1 MSTDPT
7 QQSGGEQPYY
17 EYGPQGN
24 PQDPYGSQYSQPLG
38 NPQDSYTPPPPPD
51 YAYAA
56 YGYGYGQ
63 QGQQTGPLPLGE
75 AIGQLPGQYWKVLSK
90 PGAATFAEEAGKAEW
105 GIILIQLFGVAII
118 GAILSIFARA
128 TSAAGTAALLNQLN
142 ANPGTST
149 TTTQTTTLTLSP
161 AVSFFISLAITLVFF
176 FVAQGI
182 YFGLAK
188 AFGGQGSF
196 TAQAYST
203 LLYQTPIGILGGLLG
218 LIPILGGLGALALD
232 IYGIVLAV
240 FMVMGVHRL
249 SGGKASAVIL
259 IPLGVVFLLVC
270 ILAIAAFAL
279 LAAAI
284 RSAQP

>member
-24 PQDPYGSQYSQPLG
+24 PQDPYAGQYSQPFG
-38 NPQDSYTPPPPPD
+38 NPQDPYSPPPPPD
-51 YAYAA
+51 YAYAS
-56 YGYGYGQ
+56 YGYGQ
-63 QGQQTGPLPLGE
+63 GQQATPLPLGD
-75 AIGQLPGQYWKVLSK
+75 AIQQLPGQYWKVLSK

-118 GAILSIFARA
+118 GAILGTISSAISRSSL
-128 TSAAGTAALLNQLN
+128 TSLMNQLN
-142 ANPGTST
+142 ANSGST
-149 TTTQTTTLTLSP
+149 TAPATPAIGTASP
-161 AVSFFISLAITLVFF
+161 AGFFISLVGTLVFF

-182 YFGLAK
+182 YFGLAR

-196 TAQAYST
+196 TAQAYGA
-203 LLYQTPIGILGGLLG
+203 LLYQTPIGILSGLLS
-218 LIPILGGLGALALD
+218 LIPILGGLASIALG
-232 IYGIVLAV
+232 IYGIVLSV
-240 FMVMGVHRL
+240 FMIMGVHRL

-259 IPLGVVFLLVC
+259 IPLGVVVLLLC
-270 ILAIAAFAL
+270 ILAIAFFAI

>member
-24 PQDPYGSQYSQPLG
+24 PQDPY
-38 NPQDSYTPPPPPD
+38 TPPPPPD

-63 QGQQTGPLPLGE
+63 QGQQARPLPLGE

-118 GAILSIFARA
+118 GALLSTIASAISRSSI
-128 TSAAGTAALLNQLN
+128 TSLMNQLN
-142 ANPGTST
+142 ANSGSST
-149 TTTQTTTLTLSP
+149 PPTPVMGAASP
-161 AVSFFISLAITLVFF
+161 ASFIISLVATLVFF

-196 TAQAYST
+196 TAQTYSA
-203 LLYQTPIGILGGLLG
+203 LLYQTPIGILSSLLS
-218 LIPILGGLGALALD
+218 LIPFLGSLASIALG

-259 IPLGVVFLLVC
+259 IPLGVVFLLAC
-270 ILAIAAFAL
+270 ILLIVAFAF
-279 LAAAI
+279 LAAVV
-284 RSAQP
+284 RSSQP

>member
-38 NPQDSYTPPPPPD
+38 NPQDPYSPPPPPD
-51 YAYAA
+51 YAYAS
-56 YGYGYGQ
+56 YGYGQ
-63 QGQQTGPLPLGE
+63 QGQQATPLPLGE

-118 GAILSIFARA
+118 GAILGTISSAMNRA
-128 TSAAGTAALLNQLN
+128 SMQSLMNQLN
-142 ANPGTST
+142 ANNPNAATTSAAT
-149 TTTQTTTLTLSP
+149 FSP
-161 AVSFFISLAITLVFF
+161 AASFFISLAITLVFF

-182 YFGLAK
+182 YFGLAR

-196 TAQAYST
+196 TAQTYSA
-203 LLYQTPIGILGGLLG
+203 LLYQTPIGILSSLLG
-218 LIPILGGLGALALD
+218 LIPILGSLASIALG

-259 IPLGVVFLLVC
+259 IPLGVVVLLVC

>member
-38 NPQDSYTPPPPPD
+38 NPQDPYSPPPPD

-63 QGQQTGPLPLGE
+63 GQQASPLPLGE

-105 GIILIQLFGVAII
+105 GIILIQLFALAII
-118 GAILSIFARA
+118 GAILSTIQRA
-128 TSAAGTAALLNQLN
+128 TSAASTAALLNQLN
-142 ANPGTST
+142 ANSGTST
-149 TTTQTTTLTLSP
+149 TTTQTTALTLSP
-161 AVSFFISLAITLVFF
+161 AANFFISLAITLVFF

-196 TAQAYST
+196 TAQAYSA
-203 LLYQTPIGILGGLLG
+203 LLYQTPIGILSSLLA
-218 LIPILGGLGALALD
+218 LIPILGGLASIALG

-240 FMVMGVHRL
+240 FMIQGVHRL

-259 IPLGVVFLLVC
+259 IPLGVVVLLVC

-284 RSAQP
+284 RSSQP

>member
-24 PQDPYGSQYSQPLG
+24 PQDPYGRQYSQPLG
-38 NPQDSYTPPPPPD
+38 DPQDPYSPPPPPD
-51 YAYAA
+51 YAYAS
-56 YGYGYGQ
+56 YGYGQ
-63 QGQQTGPLPLGE
+63 QGQQATPLPLGE

-118 GAILSIFARA
+118 GAILGTISSAMNRA
-128 TSAAGTAALLNQLN
+128 SMQSLMNQLN
-142 ANPGTST
+142 ANNPNAATTSAAT
-149 TTTQTTTLTLSP
+149 FSP
-161 AVSFFISLAITLVFF
+161 AASFFISLAITLVFF

-182 YFGLAK
+182 YFGLAR

-196 TAQAYST
+196 TAQTYSA
-203 LLYQTPIGILGGLLG
+203 LLYQTPIGILSSLLG
-218 LIPILGGLGALALD
+218 LIPILGSLASIALG

-259 IPLGVVFLLVC
+259 IPLGVVFLLAC
-270 ILAIAAFAL
+270 ILLIVAFAF
-279 LAAAI
+279 LAAVI
-284 RSAQP
+284 RSSQP

>member
-38 NPQDSYTPPPPPD
+38 NPQDPYSPPPPPD
-51 YAYAA
+51 YAYAS

-63 QGQQTGPLPLGE
+63 GQQATPLPLGE

-118 GAILSIFARA
+118 GAILGTIS
-128 TSAAGTAALLNQLN
+128 SAMNRTNMQSLMNQLN
-142 ANPGTST
+142 ANNPNAAT
-149 TTTQTTTLTLSP
+149 TPAATLSP
-161 AVSFFISLAITLVFF
+161 AASFFISLAITLVFF

-196 TAQAYST
+196 TAQTYSA
-203 LLYQTPIGILGGLLG
+203 LLYQTPIGILSSLLG
-218 LIPILGGLGALALD
+218 LIPFLGGLASIALG

-259 IPLGVVFLLVC
+259 IPLGVVVLLTC

>member
-38 NPQDSYTPPPPPD
+38 GNPQDPYSPPPPPD
-51 YAYAA
+51 YAYAS

-63 QGQQTGPLPLGE
+63 GQQARPLPLGE

-118 GAILSIFARA
+118 GAILSTIASAISRSSL
-128 TSAAGTAALLNQLN
+128 TSLMNQLN
-142 ANPGTST
+142 ANSGST
-149 TTTQTTTLTLSP
+149 TAPATPAIGTASP
-161 AVSFFISLAITLVFF
+161 ASFFISLAITLVFF

-182 YFGLAK
+182 YFGLAR

-196 TAQAYST
+196 TAQAYSA
-203 LLYQTPIGILGGLLG
+203 LLYQTPIGILSGLLS
-218 LIPILGGLGALALD
+218 LIPILGGLASIALG

-259 IPLGVVFLLVC
+259 IPLGVVVLLAC
-270 ILAIAAFAL
+270 ILAIAFFAI

>member
-38 NPQDSYTPPPPPD
+38 NPQDPYSPPPPPD
-51 YAYAA
+51 YAYAS

-63 QGQQTGPLPLGE
+63 GQQARPLPLGE

-118 GAILSIFARA
+118 GAILGTISSAISRSSL
-128 TSAAGTAALLNQLN
+128 TSLMNQLN
-142 ANPGTST
+142 ANSGST
-149 TTTQTTTLTLSP
+149 TAPATPAIGTASP
-161 AVSFFISLAITLVFF
+161 ASFFISLAITLVFF
-176 FVAQGI
+176 FVTQGI